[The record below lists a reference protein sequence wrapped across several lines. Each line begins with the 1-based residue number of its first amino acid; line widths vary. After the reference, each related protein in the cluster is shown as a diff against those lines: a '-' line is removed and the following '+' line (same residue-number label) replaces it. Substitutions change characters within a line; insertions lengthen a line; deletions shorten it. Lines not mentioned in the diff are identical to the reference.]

1 MNSFYRPAR
10 RRGKSWSFRL
20 RFTEARVT
28 LPGVV
33 GRRIPAGSIQVFPL
47 TREGQQIDTVFG
59 FVFTREYPALVQCI
73 AEFLAS
79 PEAAYFA
86 ALHFLRRQQSFLL
99 GRYAAK
105 LALQYALQ
113 APDLKAI
120 EIGRGVFEQPVVS
133 HLSAKTPGVTI
144 SHCSEIAVALAFPA
158 GHPMGVDIERID
170 PARMTTIQSQLSP
183 TECAWTRSAAADE
196 ITLSTLIW
204 TAKEALSK
212 ALTCGLMSPMEILNL
227 SEFYPLGNSV
237 WEGLFQNFAQYRFV
251 GWTSRTLAMSVV
263 LPKKSKTVG
272 PGLDFD
278 AVISRR

>member
-1 MNSFYRPAR
+1 M
-10 RRGKSWSFRL
+10 
-20 RFTEARVT
+20 
-28 LPGVV
+28 
-33 GRRIPAGSIQVFPL
+33 
-47 TREGQQIDTVFG
+47 REGQRIATVFG
-59 FVFTREYPALVQCI
+59 FVFAHEYPALVHHI

-79 PEAAYFA
+79 SEAAYFA
-86 ALHFLRRQQSFLL
+86 GLHFLRRQQSFLL

-113 APDLKAI
+113 TPDLKAI

-144 SHCSEIAVALAFPA
+144 SHCNEIAVALAFPA

-170 PARMTTIQSQLSP
+170 PARMITIQSQLSP
-183 TECAWTRSAAADE
+183 VECAWACLAGADE

-227 SEFYPLGNSV
+227 SEFTHLGTMSGNAFFRISLNISSWMDQPDNGNV
-237 WEGLFQNFAQYRFV
+237 RC
-251 GWTSRTLAMSVV
+251 TSEEIEHGRTRL
-263 LPKKSKTVG
+263 G
-272 PGLDFD
+272 F
-278 AVISRR
+278 